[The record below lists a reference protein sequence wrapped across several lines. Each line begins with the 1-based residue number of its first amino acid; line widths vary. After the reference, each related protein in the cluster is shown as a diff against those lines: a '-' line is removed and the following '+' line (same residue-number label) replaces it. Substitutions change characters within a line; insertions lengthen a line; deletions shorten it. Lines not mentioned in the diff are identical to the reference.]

1 MANITAPDTDT
12 FYNQFFQSTDV
23 KLIIQVGANDG
34 IQNDPLRKY
43 FIKPGNYAAILIEPI
58 PFYVNKLCDLY
69 KDRAD
74 IRIIHRACGNR
85 DEPLTLYYMP
95 PDVADKM
102 NGNGPF
108 NNWGHGQGSF
118 DKETVIYWIMQNK
131 FRGENYEINI
141 PYFIQSITSIDIPV
155 MRVKD
160 ISINSAITNNTLLVI
175 DVQGLELEV
184 ISGINWDNAPQYIV
198 FEDDMEKGIPVIELL
213 KSKHYE
219 YICGD
224 SDKVFGRI

>member
-1 MANITAPDTDT
+1 
-12 FYNQFFQSTDV
+12 
-23 KLIIQVGANDG
+23 
-34 IQNDPLRKY
+34 
-43 FIKPGNYAAILIEPI
+43 
-58 PFYVNKLCDLY
+58 
-69 KDRAD
+69 
-74 IRIIHRACGNR
+74 
-85 DEPLTLYYMP
+85 
-95 PDVADKM
+95 
-102 NGNGPF
+102 
-108 NNWGHGQGSF
+108 
-118 DKETVIYWIMQNK
+118 
-131 FRGENYEINI
+131 
-141 PYFIQSITSIDIPV
+141 